1 MNSRP
6 IIFTVV
12 SLALIWAAVAGV
24 MKLTESHTSTPE
36 KVVTIM
42 HATSWSEPGEGDV
55 AQLEKHIKSVIKQ
68 INLLDFEQRR
78 ELRETYDQDAQEFFN
93 KLTAEEKSEFL
104 QATVEQHFKS
114 IMKAFNQMSQ
124 EERKRAI
131 EMARVELQSNEV
143 DGQNIQR
150 LKAED
155 EGVFQNLVE
164 KGLGAYY
171 EDASAETK
179 LDLAPL
185 LEEMQH
191 RLRSLSSKGFNM

>member
-24 MKLTESHTSTPE
+24 MKLTDSHTSTPE
-36 KVVTIM
+36 KVVSIM
-42 HATSWSEPGEGDV
+42 QTTSWSEPGEGDV
-55 AQLEKHIKSVIKQ
+55 AQREKHIKSVIKQ

>member
-1 MNSRP
+1 
-6 IIFTVV
+6 
-12 SLALIWAAVAGV
+12 

-36 KVVTIM
+36 KVVAIM
-42 HATSWSEPGEGDV
+42 QATSWEGDV
-55 AQLEKHIKSVIKQ
+55 AQRDKHIKSVIKQ
-68 INLLDFEQRR
+68 INLLDFDQRR

-93 KLTAEEKSEFL
+93 KLTVEEKGEFL

-114 IMKAFNQMSQ
+114 IMKAFNQMSP

-150 LKAED
+150 LQAED